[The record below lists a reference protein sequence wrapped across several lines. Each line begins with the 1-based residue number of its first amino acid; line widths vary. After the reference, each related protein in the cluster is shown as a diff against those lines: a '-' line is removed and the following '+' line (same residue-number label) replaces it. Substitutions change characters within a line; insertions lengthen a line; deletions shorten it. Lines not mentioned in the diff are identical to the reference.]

1 MADEAPPYRGEIII
15 PAPTHAGGVVIRR
28 GDAGLR
34 FLLVTA
40 RRQPGL
46 WVFPKG
52 HIEDG
57 ETVEQA
63 AVREVLEEAG
73 VQAEIVA
80 PIGATEFRSARGQVR
95 AQFYLMT
102 FISEQSTPGENRRRI
117 WLTAEEARRALI
129 YEDARLLITR
139 AASHEYE

>member
-1 MADEAPPYRGEIII
+1 MADEIPPPYRGEIII
-15 PAPTHAGGVVIRR
+15 PSPTHAGGVVIRR
-28 GDAGLR
+28 DGPEMR

-52 HIEDG
+52 HIEVG
-57 ETVEQA
+57 ETPEQA
-63 AVREVLEEAG
+63 AVREVVEEAG
-73 VQAEIVA
+73 VRATVVA

-95 AQFYLMT
+95 AQFYLMD
-102 FISEQSTPGENRRRI
+102 FVSETGPGEDRRLA
-117 WLTAEEARRALI
+117 WMTADEARRALI

-139 AASHEYE
+139 AAVGK